1 MREIWTLASKDIRLL
16 LRDRAGAFFSLGF
29 PLVYAIFFGFIF
41 GGAGGSGGGVSRVP
55 IAIVDLDGSSAS
67 AGLVERIGSSSAVRV
82 ETMAGEGETLDGEA
96 TLERAR
102 DRLRAGRLAAA
113 VVVPEGFGER
123 MAMPF
128 VGGGAELQ
136 LLIDPARQAERG
148 VLQGVVLEA
157 GYRQFQQVFTDP
169 SRLREVAARGIES
182 IDAADADERARLAPL
197 RLFLSALGAFG
208 GSFAG
213 GADGDGGSALG
224 EAFESAFQPVAL
236 DVSEVL
242 PEGRTKNNA
251 FAITFPQAI
260 LWGLMG
266 TSFGFALSLV
276 IERREGTLTRLRV
289 APVPAYTVI
298 AGKALAAFIMMIAVT
313 TLLLVVVRL
322 VFGVVPTS
330 TPLLVVS
337 VCIVGFAF
345 VGAMMLIAS
354 SGKTESQVSGIGWGS
369 MIVLAM
375 IGGAMVP
382 RIAMPEWLQSVGM
395 VSPIRWGID
404 AIEGPLWR
412 GLGPADLWLSWVL
425 LLALGCVGLLLG
437 SRAFDRQSA

>member
-41 GGAGGSGGGVSRVP
+41 GGVGGDGGASRVP
-55 IAIVDLDGSSAS
+55 IAVVDLDGSPPSR
-67 AGLVERIGSSSAVRV
+67 GLIERIGSSSAVRI
-82 ETMAGEGETLDGEA
+82 EAIAADGESLDGTEQL
-96 TLERAR
+96 TRAR
-102 DRLRAGRLAAA
+102 ERLRAGRLAAA
-113 VVVPEGFGER
+113 VVVPDGFGER
-123 MAMPF
+123 MALPF
-128 VGGGAELQ
+128 VGGGAEIE

-157 GYRQFQQVFTDP
+157 GFRQFQEVFTDP
-169 SRLREVAARGIES
+169 RGLRDIASRGIES
-182 IDAADADERARLAPL
+182 IDAAEPQERARLAPL
-197 RLFLSALGAFG
+197 RLFLGALSAFGSTLNESESGSGDSLGGAF
-208 GSFAG
+208 
-213 GADGDGGSALG
+213 DG
-224 EAFESAFQPVAL
+224 AFQPVSLA
-236 DVSEVL
+236 VNEVL
-242 PEGRTKNNA
+242 PEGRSENNS

-289 APVPAYTVI
+289 APLPGHTVI
-298 AGKALAAFIMMIAVT
+298 AGKALAAFIMMLAVT

-330 TPLLVVS
+330 TVLLIVS
-337 VCIVGFAF
+337 VCVVAFAF
-345 VGAMMLIAS
+345 VGAMMLIAA
-354 SGKTESQVSGIGWGS
+354 SGKTESQVSGVGWGV

-375 IGGAMVP
+375 VGGAMVP

-425 LLALGCVGLLLG
+425 LLALGAAGLVLG
-437 SRAFDRQSA
+437 SRAFDRRSA